1 MTASLPPHHDDR
13 ISRLA
18 ALEREYAEL
27 QASLPAHSTPPSL
40 LIRLEELED
49 AIADL
54 RAALASQPP
63 SCGD

>member
-1 MTASLPPHHDDR
+1 MMASPPPDHDDR
-13 ISRLA
+13 IRRLA

-27 QASLPAHSTPPSL
+27 RASLPAHSTPPSL

-54 RAALASQPP
+54 RAALASQP
-63 SCGD
+63 SSHSD